1 MRTHAKPIWISKL
14 PALGLRLARALG
26 ALAVLLWPTLAYAI
40 DKIACGDTLGP
51 GGSEALDDNLHCVEM
66 SPALKIV
73 GPFTL
78 DLNGFTVS
86 CGDPD
91 GGLAGGRMLTG
102 TGIEVVG
109 VRAKVRNGTIA
120 YCGKGVVVEGD
131 GRHELKR
138 LTVTSPEVTDDDQG
152 IAFRVK
158 SDRNWFIE
166 NTVEDYA
173 GEGFRLE
180 AANRNLLMRNKAI
193 HNANH
198 GFRVKSGER
207 NLLLFNRAKQNA
219 AEGFR
224 SEGSLNRFAKNTAI
238 GNGDEGFRLKGAQD
252 NQIIGNIAIRNGLVP
267 CDDLRLEEPDANP
280 GIAITD
286 NAKNNA
292 IINNITKNNCIG
304 IAIQGGSLD
313 EEGSLVE
320 GSLDNEI
327 IGNVALHNKQ
337 VDLADGNDD
346 CDDNKWFG
354 NRFKTSLAAPDFSV
368 SPPPEC
374 IR

>member
-40 DKIACGDTLGP
+40 GCGDTLQP
-51 GGSEALDDNLHCVEM
+51 GDSPGDSEVLDGDLHCGAI
-66 SPALKIV
+66 SPALTIV
-73 GPFTL
+73 GPYTL
-78 DLNGFTVS
+78 DLNGFTVF

-91 GGLAGGRMLTG
+91 GGLTG
-102 TGIEVVG
+102 TGIKVRG
-109 VRAKVRNGTIA
+109 IRAKVHNGTIA
-120 YCGKGVVVEGD
+120 YCDEGVVVEED

-138 LTVTSPEVTDDDQG
+138 LTVTSPKVTDDDQG

-158 SDRNWFIE
+158 SDRNRFIE
-166 NTVEDYA
+166 NTVKDYA
-173 GEGFRLE
+173 GEGFRLDP
-180 AANRNLLMRNKAI
+180 ANRNLLTRNKAI

-198 GFRVKSGER
+198 GFRVKNGER
-207 NLLLFNRAKQNA
+207 NLLLLNRAKQNA

-224 SEGSLNRFAKNTAI
+224 SEGNFNRFVTNTAT

-252 NQIIGNIAIRNGLVP
+252 NQIIGNIAKRNGLVP
-267 CDDLRLEEPDANP
+267 CDLTLEEPDANP

-292 IINNITKNNCIG
+292 IINNITKRNCIG
-304 IAIQGGSLD
+304 IAIQI
-313 EEGSLVE
+313 E
-320 GSLDNEI
+320 SLDNEI
-327 IGNVALHNKQ
+327 IGNVALHNRL

-354 NRFKTSLAAPDFSV
+354 NRFTTSLAAPDFSV